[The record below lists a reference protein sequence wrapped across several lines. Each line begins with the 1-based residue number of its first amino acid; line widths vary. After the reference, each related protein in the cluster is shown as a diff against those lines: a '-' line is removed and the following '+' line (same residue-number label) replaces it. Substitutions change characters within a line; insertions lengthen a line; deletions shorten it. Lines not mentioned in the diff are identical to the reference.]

1 MSKEPADKKQESM
14 KHVEWWFLFS
24 IFVIIVV
31 TVFALTNA
39 APAPVRFFFWTVELS
54 LALLIFLSAAVGA
67 VIAISLGFMKQLR
80 NRKHYKLQEKQ
91 LAELN
96 RENAA
101 LRAQI
106 VEMEGKLKESRTQT
120 TAAGNDSK
128 PTDHDSDPEDSGH
141 SRSDDMPGFLRT
153 KSSD

>member
-1 MSKEPADKKQESM
+1 MKKEDTDQHHVAM
-14 KHVEWWFLFS
+14 KHVEWWFLFA
-24 IFVIIVV
+24 IAIIIII

-80 NRKHYKLQEKQ
+80 NRKGYKQQEK
-91 LAELN
+91 
-96 RENAA
+96 R
-101 LRAQI
+101 I
-106 VEMEGKLKESRTQT
+106 VEMNKEISVLKAQVVELEGKLKNAKMEKPASSSSSNAGESPDQS
-120 TAAGNDSK
+120 SK
-128 PTDHDSDPEDSGH
+128 EETEAVLPD
-141 SRSDDMPGFLRT
+141 FLRS